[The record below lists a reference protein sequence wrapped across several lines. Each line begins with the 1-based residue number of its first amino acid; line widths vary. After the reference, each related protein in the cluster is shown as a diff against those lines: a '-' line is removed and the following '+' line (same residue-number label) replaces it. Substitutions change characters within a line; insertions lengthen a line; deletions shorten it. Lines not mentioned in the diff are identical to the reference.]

1 MFNNYK
7 VVFPTRPE
15 HSTVLTSGT
24 GRCLLMR
31 FTPISFSQQGQRVT
45 GNKEVR
51 DRNNDPPNLVG
62 VREQAGPLDR
72 QATKRQGPGDIYNV
86 LRSPEGVVDEEE
98 LLDCR

>member
-1 MFNNYK
+1 MSAD
-7 VVFPTRPE
+7 E
-15 HSTVLTSGT
+15 IH
-24 GRCLLMR
+24 
-31 FTPISFSQQGQRVT
+31 PISFSQQGQRPPGT
-45 GNKEVR
+45 RRYG

-98 LLDCR
+98 SLDCR